1 MKSHRALALIMVLC
15 MSVNFVGCSME
26 EAKEKARNMNF
37 PKEKMEIEEPIPTF
51 IECRETGE
59 TGWW

>member
-1 MKSHRALALIMVLC
+1 MECLAHYTVE
-15 MSVNFVGCSME
+15 VEADSME

-37 PKEKMEIEEPIPTF
+37 PKEEMEIEEPIPTF
-51 IECRETGE
+51 VECRETGE